1 MPPLFQVRLRG
12 WGSARWEKGKKKET
26 SSGLFLY
33 FFNQD

>member
-1 MPPLFQVRLRG
+1 MPPLFQVQLRG